1 MASVPSW
8 GSAVSLGRSDLK
20 PAGNLNEGSTVFK
33 MPSSTFFSPHIIH
46 MTQNRH
52 NLWQGHGDTCSR

>member
-33 MPSSTFFSPHIIH
+33 MPSSTFFPPHYSH
-46 MTQNRH
+46 DSEQTQSLARPR
-52 NLWQGHGDTCSR
+52 GHVL